1 MIGTFGDVVFE
12 VSAEKIRTFDNFTRA
27 SAERWAAHEIIGQ
40 KPLSEFIGP
49 GLDTIGFSMRFDA
62 QSGVNPR
69 VEMEKLL
76 VMSRSGQAETL
87 IIGGKGLGVNK
98 WVIKSLTQKWQTVDN
113 QGNLLVGVLDVSL
126 EEYVEGGITSG

>member
-1 MIGTFGDVVFE
+1 MIGSFGDVVFE

-49 GLDTIGFSMRFDA
+49 GLDAIGFTMRFDA
-62 QSGVNPR
+62 QHGMNPR

-76 VMSRSGQAETL
+76 VMSRSGQVETL

-98 WVIKSLTQKWQTVDN
+98 WVIKSLTQKWQSVDN
-113 QGNLLVGVLDVSL
+113 QGNLLVGFAEVTL
-126 EEYVEGGITSG
+126 EEYA